1 MRTPTAIGSSP
12 IYLDYPSTAPID
24 PRVLDV
30 VIRHWSS
37 GFGNPHAGLHAAG
50 WQARQAVDLAR
61 REIAQF
67 IGARPSEI
75 VFTSSATESNNLAIL
90 GMLLPDERAGG
101 HAITCVTEHASV
113 LACLDHFERLGGS
126 VTRLPVDGRGLVNI
140 QTLEAAF
147 RDDTRLVSIMVAN
160 SETGVVQPTTGIAA
174 ACRARGVP
182 YHCDAAQAV
191 GKIPFDVAS
200 SPVSMASLSSH
211 KMYGPVGVGVLYV
224 RSDVQLQARLLGGG
238 QESGLR
244 SGTVPW
250 PLCAGYGEAARM
262 ARVVMTNEH
271 ERLDRLAGLLAGRLT
286 RELDGVTI
294 NGAGAP
300 RLPGYLS
307 VSVEGLDAR
316 SLLLSLP
323 ELALSTGSACG
334 TAHPGP
340 SPVLK
345 AMGLSDGAAY
355 GTLRIGLG
363 RFTGESDI
371 ERAGDLLVGAVR
383 SSLGG

>member
-1 MRTPTAIGSSP
+1 MKTDPAAGASP

-30 VIRHWSS
+30 VVGHWSS
-37 GFGNPHAGLHAAG
+37 GFGNPHASLHAAG
-50 WQARQAVDLAR
+50 WQARQAVDRARQDLAGL
-61 REIAQF
+61 
-67 IGARPSEI
+67 IGAKSSEI
-75 VFTSSATESNNLAIL
+75 VFTSGATESNNLAIL
-90 GMLLPDERAGG
+90 GTLLGGGRAGG
-101 HAITCVTEHASV
+101 HAVTCATEHASV

-126 VTRLPVDGRGLVNI
+126 VTRLPVDGKGLVEI
-140 QTLEAAF
+140 QALEAAL
-147 RDDTRLVSIMVAN
+147 RDDTRLVSIMAAN
-160 SETGVVQPTTGIAA
+160 SETGVVQPTAGIAA

-191 GKIPFDVAS
+191 GKIPLDVAA

-211 KMYGPVGVGVLYV
+211 KMYGPVGVGALYV
-224 RSDVQLQARLLGGG
+224 RSEVPLQARLLGGG

-250 PLCAGYGEAARM
+250 PLCAGYGEAARL
-262 ARVVMTNEH
+262 ARGAMTGEQ
-271 ERLDRLAGLLAGRLT
+271 ERLHRLAGHLAGRLA
-286 RELDGVTI
+286 RELDGVAI

-307 VSVEGLDAR
+307 VSVDGLDAR

-345 AMGLSDGAAY
+345 AMGLSDRAAY

-363 RFTGESDI
+363 RFTVEADV